1 MAILPREAPGVRLI
15 EVLNLRK
22 TFHDRKKGDIPAV
35 RDISFVCSP
44 GQVFGL
50 LGRNGAGKTTTLRML
65 ATILAPTSGTA
76 KIDGFDVNDRAGEVR
91 KRIGYLSGDTKLY
104 DRLTGRELL
113 EYFGQLTGMASPA
126 ISSRISELKGSFG
139 LGDFLDKRVGKMSTG
154 MKQRLSLAR
163 VVLHDPPVLIFD
175 EPTSGLDVLGAR
187 EVLKIVRDLRAKGR
201 TIIFST
207 HIMTEAERI
216 CDEIAIIE
224 RGSILAQGSVGAL
237 KSGNGGGTL
246 EDVFVKTVGEV
257 TSDT

>member
-1 MAILPREAPGVRLI
+1 LI
-15 EVLNLRK
+15 EVRDLCK
-22 TFHDRKKGDIPAV
+22 TFHDRKKGDISAV
-35 RDISFVCSP
+35 RNVSFQCAP
-44 GQVFGL
+44 GHVFGL

-76 KIDGFDVNDRAGEVR
+76 VIDGLDVTEKPGEVR

-113 EYFGQLTGMASPA
+113 EYFGELSGMTQAS
-126 ISSRISELKGSFG
+126 IEGRIAELQVTFH
-139 LGDFLDKRVGKMSTG
+139 LGDFLDRRVGKMSTG

-175 EPTSGLDVLGAR
+175 EPTSGLDVMGAR
-187 EVLKIVRDLRAKGR
+187 EVLRIVQELKAKGR

-224 RGSILAQGSVGAL
+224 QGSILTQGSVL
-237 KSGNGGGTL
+237 SLRNGNGGGSL
-246 EDVFVKTVGEV
+246 EDVFVKTVQEV
-257 TSDT
+257 TSDA

>member
-1 MAILPREAPGVRLI
+1 MI
-15 EVLNLRK
+15 EVVNLCK

-35 RDISFVCSP
+35 KGITFQCSP
-44 GQVFGL
+44 GRVFGL

-65 ATILAPTSGTA
+65 ATILVPTSGTA
-76 KIDGFDVNDRAGEVR
+76 RIDGQDVIEHPGEVR

-113 EYFGQLTGMASPA
+113 TYFGELAGMNRPSIAG
-126 ISSRISELKGSFG
+126 RIAELQASFG

-187 EVLKIVRDLRAKGR
+187 EVIRIVQDLRARGR

-216 CDEIAIIE
+216 CDEVAIIE
-224 RGSILAQGSVGAL
+224 RGSILAQGTVAAL
-237 KSGNGGGTL
+237 RSGHGGSSL
-246 EDVFVKTVGEV
+246 EDVFVQAVGEV
-257 TSDT
+257 TSDV

>member
-1 MAILPREAPGVRLI
+1 MI
-15 EVLNLRK
+15 EVVNLGK

-35 RDISFVCSP
+35 RGISFQCAP
-44 GQVFGL
+44 GHVFGL

-65 ATILAPTSGTA
+65 ATILVPTSGTA
-76 KIDGFDVNDRAGEVR
+76 RIEGMDVIERPAEVR

-104 DRLTGRELL
+104 DRLTARELL
-113 EYFGQLTGMASPA
+113 TYFGQLAGMSP
-126 ISSRISELKGSFG
+126 SSIAGRIAELQVSFG

-175 EPTSGLDVLGAR
+175 EPTSGLDVMGAR
-187 EVLKIVRDLRAKGR
+187 EVIRIVQDLRSRGR

-224 RGSILAQGSVGAL
+224 RGAILAQGTLASLRG
-237 KSGNGGGTL
+237 GHGGGSL

-257 TSDT
+257 TSDV

>member
-1 MAILPREAPGVRLI
+1 LI
-15 EVLNLRK
+15 EVVNLGK

-35 RDISFVCSP
+35 KGITFQCSP
-44 GQVFGL
+44 GRVFGL
-50 LGRNGAGKTTTLRML
+50 LGRNGAGKTTTLRIL
-65 ATILAPTSGTA
+65 ATILVPTSGTA
-76 KIDGFDVNDRAGEVR
+76 RIDGMDVIERPAEVR

-104 DRLTGRELL
+104 DRLTARELL
-113 EYFGQLTGMASPA
+113 TYFGQLAGMGPA
-126 ISSRISELKGSFG
+126 QISGRIAELQISFG

-175 EPTSGLDVLGAR
+175 EPTSGLDVMGAR
-187 EVLKIVRDLRAKGR
+187 EVIRIVQDLRSRGR

-224 RGSILAQGSVGAL
+224 RGAILAQGTVSSL
-237 KSGNGGGTL
+237 RSDHGGGSL
-246 EDVFVKTVGEV
+246 EDVFVKTIGEV
-257 TSDT
+257 TSDV